1 MDNMEAAAPF
11 LENLPVLTKYLSD
24 GVAMQVV
31 DGEVLFNALRTR
43 YAHYTSFRYHMANTL
58 QLRRGHDY
66 LVEDIERAPGT
77 KGRPPVN
84 YFFTLSAVTRISS
97 YCLGMSPINDGTA
110 TAHVDISTDELSTS
124 QGEDFDDLLQTLAE
138 IAEHFGI
145 YDPLQ
150 AAAVAAEVV
159 TGLDFFTDLGLSSH
173 AEGYTASEIGARYGM
188 SAIAVNRQLLELGY
202 HIAQRNSSGI
212 SYKPVR
218 IYSHLSAG
226 YRDGTHVWNSKLF
239 VHLDEIFSLDFKPT
253 VDSIPRNSGLFEKLK
268 TWVIRLFRNG

>member
-24 GVAMQVV
+24 GVAMHVV

-43 YAHYTSFRYHMANTL
+43 YAHYNSFRYHMAHTL

-66 LVEDIERAPGT
+66 IVEDIERAPGT

-84 YFFTLSAVTRISS
+84 YFFTLSAATRISS
-97 YCLGMSPINDGTA
+97 YCQGMSPINDGT
-110 TAHVDISTDELSTS
+110 TDELSTS
-124 QGEDFDDLLQTLAE
+124 QGENFDDLLQTLAE

-159 TGLDFFTDLGLSSH
+159 TGLDFFTELGLASH

-202 HIAQRNSSGI
+202 HIAQRNSGGI

-239 VHLDEIFSLDFKPT
+239 VHLDEILSLDFKPT
-253 VDSIPRNSGLFEKLK
+253 VDSIPRNLGLIEKLK
-268 TWVIRLFRNG
+268 TWVKRLFRNG